1 MDKKDKVFIIITCI
15 LFFTLLCTGG
25 TAVHYKNKYG
35 RLVEQ
40 NRMELTIARNT
51 AAVLSDTIT
60 RAREEVGAIGESLG
74 KQRTSVAELR
84 EIFTEI
90 RARYEKMEDLLNSV
104 GVNNFDIRT
113 DYSSTAITNEEQVG
127 EEYKCLP

>member
-25 TAVHYKNKYG
+25 AAVHYKNKYD

-40 NRMELTIARNT
+40 NRVELTIARNT
-51 AAVLSDTIT
+51 AAVLSDTIN

-84 EIFTEI
+84 ELLTEV
-90 RARYEKMEDLLNSV
+90 RTRFEKMEKLLHSPRN
-104 GVNNFDIRT
+104 
-113 DYSSTAITNEEQVG
+113 DYSDIHSSDSCIDSRNG
-127 EEYKCLP
+127 E

>member
-1 MDKKDKVFIIITCI
+1 MDKKDKVFIIIACI

-25 TAVHYKNKYG
+25 TAVHYKNKYD

-40 NRMELTIARNT
+40 NRVELTIARNT
-51 AAVLSDTIT
+51 AAVLSDTIN

-84 EIFTEI
+84 ELLTEV
-90 RARYEKMEDLLNSV
+90 RERYEKMENLLNSA
-104 GVNNFDIRT
+104 GLNNFDVWT
-113 DYSSTAITNEEQVG
+113 DDSSAAITNEEQVG
-127 EEYKCLP
+127 EEH

>member
-1 MDKKDKVFIIITCI
+1 MFITIACI

-25 TAVHYKNKYG
+25 TAVYYKNKYD

-40 NRMELTIARNT
+40 NRVELTIARER
-51 AAVLSDTIT
+51 AAVLSDTIN

-84 EIFTEI
+84 ELFTEI
-90 RARYEKMEDLLNSV
+90 RARYEKMEDLLNRV
-104 GVNNFDIRT
+104 GLNNFDIWA
-113 DYSSTAITNEEQVG
+113 DYSSADTTNEEQVG
-127 EEYKCLP
+127 EEY

>member
-1 MDKKDKVFIIITCI
+1 MDKKNKVFIIISCI

-25 TAVHYKNKYG
+25 TAVHYKHKYE

-40 NRMELTIARNT
+40 NRVELTIARNT
-51 AAVLSDTIT
+51 TAVLSDTIN

-84 EIFTEI
+84 ELIGEI
-90 RARYEKMEDLLNSV
+90 RTRYEKMENLLNSV

-127 EEYKCLP
+127 EEH

>member
-1 MDKKDKVFIIITCI
+1 MDKKDKVFIIISCI

-25 TAVHYKNKYG
+25 TAVYYKNKYD

-40 NRMELTIARNT
+40 NRVELAIARNT
-51 AAVLSDTIT
+51 AAVLSDTIN

-84 EIFTEI
+84 ELLTEV
-90 RARYEKMEDLLNSV
+90 RARYEKMEKLLHSPRLDDS
-104 GVNNFDIRT
+104 DIWA
-113 DYSSTAITNEEQVG
+113 DYSSTDITNEEQVG
-127 EEYKCLP
+127 E

>member
-1 MDKKDKVFIIITCI
+1 MDKKDKVFIIIACI

-25 TAVHYKNKYG
+25 TAVYYKNKYD

-40 NRMELTIARNT
+40 NRVELTIARER
-51 AAVLSDTIT
+51 AAVLSDTIN

-84 EIFTEI
+84 ELLTEV
-90 RARYEKMEDLLNSV
+90 RARYEKMENLLNRV
-104 GVNNFDIRT
+104 GLDDSDIWT
-113 DYSSTAITNEEQVG
+113 DDSGTDTTNEE
-127 EEYKCLP
+127 

>member
-1 MDKKDKVFIIITCI
+1 MDKKDKVFIIIACI

-25 TAVHYKNKYG
+25 TSVYYKNKYD

-40 NRMELTIARNT
+40 NRVELTIARER
-51 AAVLSDTIT
+51 AAVLSDTIN

-84 EIFTEI
+84 ELLTEV
-90 RARYEKMEDLLNSV
+90 RARYEKMEKLLHSPRNDYS
-104 GVNNFDIRT
+104 DIRA
-113 DYSSTAITNEEQVG
+113 DNSSAAITNEEQVG
-127 EEYKCLP
+127 EEY

>member
-1 MDKKDKVFIIITCI
+1 MDKKDKVFIIISCI

-25 TAVHYKNKYG
+25 TAVYYKNKYD

-40 NRMELTIARNT
+40 NRVELAVARNT
-51 AAVLSDTIT
+51 ATVLSDTIN

-84 EIFTEI
+84 ELFTEV
-90 RARYEKMEDLLNSV
+90 RARYEKMEDLLNNL
-104 GVNNFDIRT
+104 GNNDCNI
-113 DYSSTAITNEEQVG
+113 YSGDSCISSSNG
-127 EEYKCLP
+127 E